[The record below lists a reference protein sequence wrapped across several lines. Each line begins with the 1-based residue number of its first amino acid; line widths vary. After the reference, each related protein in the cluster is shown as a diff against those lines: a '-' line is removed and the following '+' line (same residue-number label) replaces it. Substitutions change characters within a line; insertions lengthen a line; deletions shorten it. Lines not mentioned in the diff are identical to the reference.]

1 MARRHQQ
8 LSCSLFAP
16 ANRQPVKM
24 APGSCGAVRLASI
37 WARMIDI
44 HKQTRARTTLDVVR
58 RWATSFECR
67 QVGIQEDARASVV
80 VSSRCLPNAAR
91 ASGSWWCRGGGEGPP
106 KGKSLGRPRPRAQ
119 DRAQQPLASL
129 LEYRTCS
136 RANQAN
142 ASIESERV
150 GRGFECFSV
159 YNLQLE
165 PLGRPR
171 SPLNLASWRLLGSRG
186 GEQAKRKSSVSV
198 VWRWKECVCV
208 CVGVVRWSWWS
219 REH

>member
-1 MARRHQQ
+1 MLYVDGQRA
-8 LSCSLFAP
+8 LSV
-16 ANRQPVKM
+16 VK
-24 APGSCGAVRLASI
+24 LASRRMRGQALSS
-37 WARMIDI
+37 ARG
-44 HKQTRARTTLDVVR
+44 AYRTQPGPV
-58 RWATSFECR
+58 AAGG
-67 QVGIQEDARASVV
+67 VG
-80 VSSRCLPNAAR
+80 
-91 ASGSWWCRGGGEGPP
+91 GGGEGPP